1 MPHCET
7 VKRCLPA
14 AILILAAAVGLAGGC
29 KPNGTAPVAL
39 TSGAPWLLTNA
50 QPRLPT
56 IKLYLGAQE
65 MVTEVAETGRQQMCG
80 MMFRTNMGENE
91 GMIFLL
97 GQPMQASFWMKNC
110 PLPLSAAYIDPEG
123 TILEIH
129 ALQPQDTNA
138 VLATAHNIQYVLETP
153 QGWFQKN
160 GVTTG
165 AVVRTEK
172 GSLAETFSGR

>member
-1 MPHCET
+1 MP
-7 VKRCLPA
+7 
-14 AILILAAAVGLAGGC
+14 
-29 KPNGTAPVAL
+29 
-39 TSGAPWLLTNA
+39 TNA

-56 IKLYLGAQE
+56 IKLYLGPQE
-65 MVTEVAETGRQQMCG
+65 MVTEMAETERQQMCG
-80 MMFRTNMGENE
+80 MMFRTNMGQNE

-97 GQPMQASFWMKNC
+97 PQPMQASFWMKNC

-129 ALQPQDTNA
+129 ALQPEDTNP
-138 VLATAHNIQYVLETP
+138 VMATAHNIEYVLETP